1 MEQVIKT
8 LIYGHAFFGGLGLI
22 SGLVSIFVKKG
33 GLNHRK
39 AGKVFTYSI
48 ILSSL
53 LSLIV
58 ARMPSHENLFLFLI
72 GIFTI
77 YMVLAGNRALTLRS
91 KTKNK
96 ADWKDKLVSGLML
109 ITSIVMVLLGIFGVI
124 QKINNSILYLFFGA
138 FGMFLTLRD
147 FHTFKT
153 FTHKKNA
160 WLINHLGRMNGALI
174 ASITAFFV
182 AGLNIQTIFIWFLP
196 TIFGTI
202 YIIYWSKKLKS
213 NIKPFPIKNEEP

>member
-1 MEQVIKT
+1 MEQIIKP
-8 LIYGHAFFGGLGLI
+8 LIYAHAFFGGLGLI
-22 SGLVSIFVKKG
+22 AGLVSIFVKKG

-39 AGKVFTYSI
+39 AGKIFTYSMSI
-48 ILSSL
+48 SSF

-58 ARMPSHENLFLFLI
+58 SRMPNHENLFLFLI

-77 YMVLAGNRALTLRS
+77 YLVLAGNRALTLRS
-91 KTKNK
+91 KIKSK

-109 ITSIVMVLLGIFGVI
+109 ITSIVMVLLGIFGII

-147 FHTFKT
+147 FHTFKI
-153 FTHKKNA
+153 FTYNKNA
-160 WLINHLGRMNGALI
+160 WLLNHLGRMTGALI

-196 TIFGTI
+196 TIFGI
-202 YIIYWSKKLKS
+202 PYIIFWNKKLKS
-213 NIKPFPIKNEEP
+213 NAKPFPLKNEEP